1 MENQSLRYNCPQC
14 QKIVRIDESVMG
26 KQVDCPVCGQPFLAE
41 APVAKPLGG
50 AAAGAENVDEPSVM
64 LASDDETELEVV
76 CPAIFRRHFFGV
88 ILCVLLLLGGAG
100 LIIFGAGT
108 ATLLVVPGLY
118 FLIGGL
124 LSVLLGGFFLVKWWI
139 IGKTHKLTITTE
151 RSIYRTG
158 IIHRSTSE
166 VRHDD
171 VRNIKLDQNFKERL
185 LKFGDIAIS
194 SSGQDGM
201 EIVVRALPHPQEIVE
216 LIRRQQ

>member
-1 MENQSLRYNCPQC
+1 VL
-14 QKIVRIDESVMG
+14 G

-41 APVAKPLGG
+41 APVAKPLGR
-50 AAAGAENVDEPSVM
+50 AAAGAEDEDEPSVM
-64 LASDDETELEVV
+64 LAADDETELKVV

-100 LIIFGAGT
+100 LIIFGAAT

-118 FLIGGL
+118 FLIGSL
-124 LSVLLGGFFLVKWWI
+124 VSVLLGGFFLVKWWI

-151 RSIYRTG
+151 RSIYRIG
-158 IIHRSTSE
+158 IIHRFTSE
-166 VRHDD
+166 VRHHD

-201 EIVVRALPHPQEIVE
+201 EIVVRDLPHPQEIVE